1 MLAIR
6 DRNERLSGGP
16 AAAAATDP
24 FLVLILARADRM
36 THYTCDRC
44 KSVIDSTQ
52 RTRYIVHVEVH
63 SVADQ
68 QQEADDSGEVDSL
81 SLLHQML
88 EGIES
93 KPVTLHDGCDD
104 LQTGEEALS
113 SGLGVDDRSSNIRQS
128 SDFDPSDDVADDDLP
143 THRAQYELCPECY
156 RTYLRNPLGRDLS
169 PALHF
174 SKN

>member
-1 MLAIR
+1 
-6 DRNERLSGGP
+6 
-16 AAAAATDP
+16 
-24 FLVLILARADRM
+24 M

-44 KSVIDSTQ
+44 KSVIDPAQ

-68 QQEADDSGEVDSL
+68 QQEQGDSGEVDSL

-93 KPVTLHDGCDD
+93 KPVTLNDCCDD
-104 LQTGEEALS
+104 LQSGEEALS
-113 SGLGVDDRSSNIRQS
+113 TGVGSDDRSSGVRQS
-128 SDFDPSDDVADDDLP
+128 SDIDPSDDVADDDLP
-143 THRAQYELCPECY
+143 THRAEYELCPECY

>member
-1 MLAIR
+1 M
-6 DRNERLSGGP
+6 S
-16 AAAAATDP
+16 
-24 FLVLILARADRM
+24 
-36 THYTCDRC
+36 HYTCDRC
-44 KSVIDSTQ
+44 KSVIDSAQ
-52 RTRYIVHVEVH
+52 RTRYIIHVEVH

-68 QQEADDSGEVDSL
+68 QQEPDDSGEVDSL

-93 KPVTLHDGCDD
+93 KPITTDESCD
-104 LQTGEEALS
+104 ALS
-113 SGLGVDDRSSNIRQS
+113 SDDEAFLPDLGVDDRSSGIRQS
-128 SDFDPSDDVADDDLP
+128 TDVDPSDDVADDDLP

>member
-1 MLAIR
+1 
-6 DRNERLSGGP
+6 
-16 AAAAATDP
+16 
-24 FLVLILARADRM
+24 M
-36 THYTCDRC
+36 THFTCDRC
-44 KSVIDSTQ
+44 KSVIDSAQ
-52 RTRYIVHVEVH
+52 RTRYIVHVDVH

-68 QQEADDSGEVDSL
+68 QHETDDSGEVDSL

-93 KPVTLHDGCDD
+93 TPITLTDCCDD
-104 LQTGEEALS
+104 LQRGDEAFS
-113 SGLGVDDRSSNIRQS
+113 SAMGVEDRANGIRQS
-128 SDFDPSDDVADDDLP
+128 SDIDPSDDVSDDDLP

-156 RTYLRNPLGRDLS
+156 RTYLRNPLGRDLA

>member
-1 MLAIR
+1 
-6 DRNERLSGGP
+6 
-16 AAAAATDP
+16 
-24 FLVLILARADRM
+24 M

-44 KSVIDSTQ
+44 KSVIDPAQ

-68 QQEADDSGEVDSL
+68 RQEQDDSGEVDSL

-93 KPVTLHDGCDD
+93 KPVTLNDCCDH
-104 LQTGEEALS
+104 LQTDEEALL
-113 SGLGVDDRSSNIRQS
+113 SGLGVDDRSSGIGQS
-128 SDFDPSDDVADDDLP
+128 SDIDPSDDVADDDLP
-143 THRAQYELCPECY
+143 THRAEYELCPECY
-156 RTYLRNPLGRDLS
+156 RMYLRNPLGRDLA

>member
-1 MLAIR
+1 
-6 DRNERLSGGP
+6 
-16 AAAAATDP
+16 
-24 FLVLILARADRM
+24 M

-44 KSVIDSTQ
+44 KSVIDPAQ
-52 RTRYIVHVEVH
+52 QTRYLVQVEVH
-63 SVADQ
+63 SAR
-68 QQEADDSGEVDSL
+68 ELRHEPDDSCEVDSL

-93 KPVTLHDGCDD
+93 QPITMSDCC
-104 LQTGEEALS
+104 
-113 SGLGVDDRSSNIRQS
+113 DDRSSGIRQS
-128 SDFDPSDDVADDDLP
+128 TDIDPTDDISDNDLP

-156 RTYLRNPLGRDLS
+156 RMYLRNPLGRDQS